1 MRRFQSHEQVHMIGH
16 TTDTLSKTTQPTHGA
31 TKVFVKAIS
40 PCTVDERRSIL
51 RGEYDVVMQSKKRRG
66 HNGAVLLASLRD
78 AALWCIVSGG
88 IASLNHRL
96 MALNPSGS

>member
-1 MRRFQSHEQVHMIGH
+1 MGRLQPNQQVHMIGH
-16 TTDTLSKTTQPTHGA
+16 ATDTLSNTTQPTHGA
-31 TKVFVKAIS
+31 TKVFVEAFAPS
-40 PCTVDERRSIL
+40 SVDERNTVF
-51 RGEYDVVMQSKKRRG
+51 RGENDVVMQSKKRRG
-66 HNGAVLLASLRD
+66 HNDAGLLASLWD